1 MRELAGAIFAIVLM
15 TTAAGVWSSLGTAAG
30 LVGAYDRALVD
41 EPSAAAQVADRFPR
55 ETERLR
61 AFAFIRP
68 PEAIDP
74 ADATRRH
81 GRQQVMAPGCGQ
93 SAWPFVAQDCLP
105 AAKPARPP
113 ERPVTTER
121 RTTGTASPVRNA
133 TAAAAAPA
141 GAVSAAPATT
151 AAPAAATPACKQNL
165 AAATVRVEKALAHVK
180 SPRRDRADACTAYR
194 QDFFELVQAREMT
207 ALCKA
212 GPERDQDLGRI
223 DLAVEDVN
231 GAIAESCGG

>member
-1 MRELAGAIFAIVLM
+1 MRRLAGAIAAIVLM
-15 TTAAGVWSSLGTAAG
+15 ATAVGIWSSLGTAAG
-30 LVGAYDRALVD
+30 MVGTYDRALVN

-55 ETERLR
+55 ESERLR

-68 PEAIDP
+68 PEPIDP

-81 GRQQVMAPGCGQ
+81 DRQQVMAPGCGP
-93 SAWPFVAQDCLP
+93 SGWPFVAQDCRP

-121 RTTGTASPVRNA
+121 RTTGTAPARMAAPS
-133 TAAAAAPA
+133 AAAAAPA
-141 GAVSAAPATT
+141 
-151 AAPAAATPACKQNL
+151 AAATATAAPACKQNL
-165 AAATVRVEKALAHVK
+165 AAATARVEKALAHVK
-180 SPRRDRADACTAYR
+180 SPRGDRAEACTAYR

-207 ALCKA
+207 ALCKT
-212 GPERDQDLGRI
+212 GPEREQDLGRI

-231 GAIAESCGG
+231 GAIAQSCGG

>member
-1 MRELAGAIFAIVLM
+1 MRKLAGAIFAIVLM

-81 GRQQVMAPGCGQ
+81 GRQQVMAPGCGP
-93 SAWPFVAQDCLP
+93 SAWPFVADFV
-105 AAKPARPP
+105 AKLSDRRGEAGRPQILEGCCASVRCDRADFIHWSP
-113 ERPVTTER
+113 GSPTVR
-121 RTTGTASPVRNA
+121 RHKGR
-133 TAAAAAPA
+133 APA
-141 GAVSAAPATT
+141 GV
-151 AAPAAATPACKQNL
+151 
-165 AAATVRVEKALAHVK
+165 VRQVW
-180 SPRRDRADACTAYR
+180 
-194 QDFFELVQAREMT
+194 QAGVGFVRS
-207 ALCKA
+207 LP
-212 GPERDQDLGRI
+212 G
-223 DLAVEDVN
+223 
-231 GAIAESCGG
+231 